1 MKLSDGLEGYKFL
14 KKILIFK
21 KMEFDRPITI
31 AIILFIIL
39 LLMFFLVVPEYN
51 TFKSLQI
58 ELGEKKAEFNAKYEY
73 FAEVTRVFYELEN
86 YKEGIKKVDDALPSK
101 PSFGRL
107 AYFFQKEARENG
119 LIIKDLF
126 LAKYSLENPDSD
138 IKETVFS
145 ISVSGSYSAL
155 KNFILSLEKS
165 ARLFEITSISFSSTP
180 NTFLTGPGRTLMQ
193 FQTQQTYSFKI
204 EVGARSY

>member
-1 MKLSDGLEGYKFL
+1 
-14 KKILIFK
+14 
-21 KMEFDRPITI
+21 MEFDRPITI
-31 AIILFIIL
+31 AVILFIIL

-51 TFKSLQI
+51 TFKDLRV
-58 ELGEKKAEFNAKYEY
+58 ELGEKKAEFNAQYEY
-73 FAEVTRVFYELEN
+73 FAEVARVFYELEN
-86 YKEGIKKVDDALPSK
+86 YKEGISKVDDALPNK

-107 AYFFQKEARENG
+107 AYFFQKEAKENG
-119 LIIKDLF
+119 LIVKDLF

-138 IKETVFS
+138 VKDIVFS
-145 ISVSGSYSAL
+145 INVSGSYSAL

-180 NTFLTGPGRTLMQ
+180 GDFLGSPTRIPAQ
-193 FQTQQTYSFKI
+193 FQMQQTYSFKI